1 MNVDVLLILIVPQEW
16 LCVLP
21 AVESPNSSERRID
34 NSLQRVALAGAPVC
48 SLHMGRLSLATVV
61 DNLSIDIDEDLLAFQ
76 PDPRLRA
83 TKYVTRHIT
92 LSLVYIASNLLL
104 CGEEAEEELLID

>member
-76 PDPRLRA
+76 PVSSVKQKSTPVDLSRNF
-83 TKYVTRHIT
+83 TKMR
-92 LSLVYIASNLLL
+92 IAD
-104 CGEEAEEELLID
+104 GETV

>member
-61 DNLSIDIDEDLLAFQ
+61 DNLSINIDEDLLAFQ
-76 PDPRLRA
+76 PVSSVKQKSTPVDLSRNF
-83 TKYVTRHIT
+83 TKTR
-92 LSLVYIASNLLL
+92 IAD
-104 CGEEAEEELLID
+104 GETV

>member
-34 NSLQRVALAGAPVC
+34 NSLQRVTLAGAPVC

-61 DNLSIDIDEDLLAFQ
+61 DNLPINIDEDLLAFQ
-76 PDPRLRA
+76 PVSSVKQKRTPVGLSRNF
-83 TKYVTRHIT
+83 TKMRIPD
-92 LSLVYIASNLLL
+92 
-104 CGEEAEEELLID
+104 GETV